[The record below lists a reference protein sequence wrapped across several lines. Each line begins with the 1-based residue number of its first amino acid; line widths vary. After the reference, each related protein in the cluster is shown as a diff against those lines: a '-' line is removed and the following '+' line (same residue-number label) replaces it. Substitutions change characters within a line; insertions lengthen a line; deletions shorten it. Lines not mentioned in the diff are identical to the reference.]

1 MVLNPLQ
8 YVDNMAGA
16 WLFAGLI
23 LFILF
28 YLIKPKP
35 REKVIPSLMF
45 VMRETHTQKSNSFL
59 QRFLRDILIFI
70 HLLLLLLMAVAAMHP
85 FYNTTA
91 DVAAE
96 YTVLVLDNSASM
108 SAKTGVSTRLHD
120 MIREAK
126 DNLEGTIS
134 VILIQNE
141 PYAVLQDGDKSDAL
155 DVINSIPQSMALSTI
170 GTSVLAADDL
180 LQDKKGK
187 IIVISDFVNTDP
199 LDPYIAKK
207 SLEAK
212 GNTVEFIP
220 MRETANN
227 VGIVDM
233 ETIDKETQIT
243 LMNYNDNAATVGV
256 EINGQ
261 STSVEIPAN
270 WQQTVTFRQQEGLN
284 KISIKQDDDFMADN
298 NVILSVPI
306 RKETSILA
314 ITNNPK
320 SFVYPVLQA
329 YAEAWNDEATVEKGE
344 PPVMPVVN
352 HDVIVIS
359 EVSTDDIP
367 GAVVSKITDAVNEG
381 AALIITAQDDI
392 DDCGLDNVLPVEL
405 GGIQNRKVDVAMQN
419 VLTAVTEGVSIT
431 SLDKFMSAT
440 AKENTMTLAATAE
453 GVPVIVIGSYGQG
466 TVIWYGIF
474 ESNST
479 FKYDVTYPLFWQQL
493 VDYVIG
499 KDTIESLNYKIGEK
513 VVFDNEIPIKTPSG
527 KEEKA
532 EQIEFDEIGIYEYRG
547 KHIAVNLLNKVES
560 NVDYINQ
567 EFEKTLIEENSEK
580 VSSKQPLTKI
590 IITAMI
596 ILFMLE
602 LLYVKLRG
610 DF

>member
-1 MVLNPLQ
+1 MAFNPLQ
-8 YVDNMAGA
+8 YVDNMAGV

-45 VMRETHTQKSNSFL
+45 VMRENHTQKSNSFL

-70 HLLLLLLMAVAAMHP
+70 HLLLLLMMAVAAMHP

-108 SAKTGVSTRLHD
+108 STKTGISTRLSD
-120 MIREAK
+120 MISEAK
-126 DNLEGTIS
+126 DNIEGTIS
-134 VILIQNE
+134 IILIQNE
-141 PYAVLQDGDKSDAL
+141 PYAVLQEGDKSDAL

-170 GTSVLAADDL
+170 GTSILAADDL

-187 IIVISDFVNTDP
+187 IVVISDFVNTDP

-220 MRETANN
+220 TRETANN
-227 VGIVDM
+227 IGIVDM
-233 ETIDKETQIT
+233 ETVDKETQVT
-243 LMNYNDNAATVGV
+243 LMNYNDETATVDV

-270 WQQTVTFRQQEGLN
+270 WQQKVTFKQQEGLN

-298 NVILSVPI
+298 NIILSVPM

-329 YAEAWNDEATVEKGE
+329 YAEAWNDEANVEKGE

-359 EVSTDDIP
+359 EVSTDNLP
-367 GAVVSKITDAVNEG
+367 SSVVNKITDAVNQG
-381 AALIITAQDDI
+381 AALIVTAQDDI
-392 DDCGLDNVLPVEL
+392 DDLDLNDVLPVEL
-405 GGIQNRKVDVAMQN
+405 GDIQNRKVDVAMQN
-419 VLTAVTEGVSIT
+419 VLTAVTNGVSII
-431 SLDKFMSAT
+431 SVDKFMQAT

-453 GVPVIVIGSYGQG
+453 GVPLIVIGSYGQG

-493 VDYVIG
+493 IDYVIG
-499 KDTIESLNYKIGEK
+499 KDTIESLNYRIGEK
-513 VVFDNEIPIKTPSG
+513 VVFDNEIPVKTPSG
-527 KEEKA
+527 KEENVDH
-532 EQIEFDEIGIYEYRG
+532 IEFDETGIYEYKG
-547 KHIAVNLLNKVES
+547 KQIAVNLLNIVES
-560 NVDYINQ
+560 NVDYINE
-567 EFEKTLIEENSEK
+567 EFEKTLIEENNEK
-580 VSSKQPLTKI
+580 VPSKQPLTKI
-590 IITAMI
+590 IIIAI
-596 ILFMLE
+596 IIVFILE

>member
-70 HLLLLLLMAVAAMHP
+70 HLLLLLMMAVAAMHP

-108 SAKTGVSTRLHD
+108 STKTGVSTRLSD
-120 MIREAK
+120 MIHEAK

-233 ETIDKETQIT
+233 ETVDKETQIT
-243 LMNYNDNAATVGV
+243 IMNYNDDTVTVGV
-256 EINGQ
+256 EINRQ
-261 STSVEIPAN
+261 TTSVEIPAN

-284 KISIKQDDDFMADN
+284 RISIKQDDDFMADN
-298 NVILSVPI
+298 NVILSVPM

-344 PPVMPVVN
+344 PPVMPVVS

-367 GAVVSKITDAVNEG
+367 SAVVNKITDAVNEG

-392 DDCGLDNVLPVEL
+392 NDLGLDNVLPVEL
-405 GGIQNRKVDVAMQN
+405 GGIQNRKVDVTMQN
-419 VLTAVTEGVSIT
+419 VLTAVTEDVSIT
-431 SLDKFMSAT
+431 FIDKFMQAT

-527 KEEKA
+527 KEEEA
-532 EQIEFDEIGIYEYRG
+532 EQIEFDEIGIYEYKG
-547 KHIAVNLLNKVES
+547 KQIAVNLLNKVES

-567 EFEKTLIEENSEK
+567 EFEKTLIEENTEK